1 MKTWAAEALNT
12 APDSKNEIHGDK
24 LAKEF
29 GFKGGLVPGVTI
41 SAYLLH
47 PVIEKWGIEWL
58 NNGFAKCMITSPLYD
73 KEKFEVISE
82 EVSEEKIL
90 TTLYKSD
97 QTISA
102 NAEAALSKNSIKPP
116 KLRGD
121 TIVSQD
127 YVGPQ
132 ATKDIWEKLKKEG
145 CFSFRYL
152 WGGENPLIYLR
163 DLNQL
168 PDLLNPKKDGFA
180 NLCFLLGCSNWILA
194 SNAYMNPWIHLQTK
208 SHNFRAVPMGTSLIA
223 EMQVKDC
230 YDKKGHEFID
240 VDVNLFDERDEEC
253 IMMINL
259 LAIYKVR
266 GA

>member
-1 MKTWAAEALNT
+1 MKTWTAEALNT

-82 EVSEEKIL
+82 EVSEEKIF

-97 QTISA
+97 QTICA
-102 NAEAALSKNSIKPP
+102 NAEAALSKNSVKSP

-121 TIVSQD
+121 KIVSQD

-132 ATKDIWEKLKKEG
+132 ATKDIWDKLKKEG

-163 DLNQL
+163 DPNQL
-168 PDLLNPKKDGFA
+168 PDLLNPKKEGFA

-208 SHNFRAVPMGTSLIA
+208 SHNFRAVPMGTSLIT

>member
-1 MKTWAAEALNT
+1 MCIR
-12 APDSKNEIHGDK
+12 DS
-24 LAKEF
+24 
-29 GFKGGLVPGVTI
+29 
-41 SAYLLH
+41 
-47 PVIEKWGIEWL
+47 
-58 NNGFAKCMITSPLYD
+58 
-73 KEKFEVISE
+73 
-82 EVSEEKIL
+82 
-90 TTLYKSD
+90 
-97 QTISA
+97 
-102 NAEAALSKNSIKPP
+102 
-116 KLRGD
+116 
-121 TIVSQD
+121 
-127 YVGPQ
+127 VGPQ

-163 DLNQL
+163 DPNQL

-180 NLCFLLGCSNWILA
+180 NLSFLLGCSNWILA
-194 SNAYMNPWIHLQTK
+194 SNAYMNPWIHLQTT
-208 SHNFRAVPMGTSLIA
+208 SHNFRAVPMGTPLIA